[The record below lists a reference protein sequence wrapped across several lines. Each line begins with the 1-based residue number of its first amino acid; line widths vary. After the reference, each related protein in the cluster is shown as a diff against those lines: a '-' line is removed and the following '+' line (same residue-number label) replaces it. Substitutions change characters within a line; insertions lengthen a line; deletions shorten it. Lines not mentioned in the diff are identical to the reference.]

1 MNRFR
6 TRHRNCGVTLLEMV
20 LVVVVVAVAAVSLGG
35 LFTTA
40 VRGLPGNEQLQSAGQ
55 LAQACAER
63 VYAARHAP
71 GFVFEATPASLAAAH
86 CGLPAGAAAYAL
98 TLTEAAQPLPAAVCP
113 AGLLC
118 RHLVVQVSHATTAG
132 FATRLDFLLVEP

>member
-1 MNRFR
+1 MSSLRAR
-6 TRHRNCGVTLLEMV
+6 QMHRGVTLLEMV
-20 LVVVVVAVAAVSLGG
+20 VVVVLVAVAAVSLGG

-63 VYAARHAP
+63 IYAARHVP
-71 GFVFEATPASLAAAH
+71 GFVFEATPASLAVAH

-98 TLTEAAQPLPAAVCP
+98 TLTETAQPLPAAVCP
-113 AGLLC
+113 VGLVC
-118 RHLVVQVSHATTAG
+118 RHLVVKVSHATTAG
-132 FATRLDFLLVEP
+132 FVSQLDFLLVEP